1 MKKILTSLAAFG
13 LVLAGAAVTGTS
25 TMAAEEAAVAAAP
38 THFPIKEPREF
49 NWSFS
54 GPFGTYDKA
63 QLQRGLQVYK
73 EVCSACHSL
82 NMVAFRNLAD
92 LGYSEAQ
99 VKAFAAEYTIH
110 DGPNDDGEM
119 FDRPGKPSDY
129 FPAPFPNEE
138 AAAAANGGAAPP
150 DMSLLAKARGVERG
164 FPQFVFDIF
173 TQYAAGGPDYIHS
186 LVTGYDEQPPAGM
199 VIPEGT
205 HYNPYFD
212 AGVSLKMPKPI
223 SDGQVTYSDGSPE
236 TVEQYSEDV
245 AAFLMWA
252 AEPHL
257 EDRKKTGFRV
267 VVFLLLFGGLMYMT
281 KRKVWSGVAH

>member
-1 MKKILTSLAAFG
+1 MKRILIGLALLGVAMT
-13 LVLAGAAVTGTS
+13 GAPAV
-25 TMAAEEAAVAAAP
+25 AQEEHEAAPVE
-38 THFPIKEPREF
+38 FPLHHPREQS
-49 NWSFS
+49 WSFA

-63 QLQRGLQVYK
+63 QLQRGFKVYR
-73 EVCSACHSL
+73 EVCSACHSMHL
-82 NMVAFRNLAD
+82 VPFRALGE

-110 DGPNDDGEM
+110 DGPNDDGDM

-129 FPAPFPNEE
+129 FPPPFPNTE
-138 AAAAANGGAAPP
+138 AAASANGGAAPP

-173 TQYAAGGPDYIHS
+173 TQYDTGGPDYIHS
-186 LVTGYDEQPPAGM
+186 LLTGYDEQPPAGM
-199 VIPEGT
+199 TIPEGT
-205 HYNPYFD
+205 HYNPYFN
-212 AGVSLKMPKPI
+212 AGVSLKMPPPL
-223 SDGQVTYSDGSPE
+223 SDGQVTYDDGAPQ
-236 TVEQYSEDV
+236 TVDQYSQDV

-267 VVFLLLFGGLMYMT
+267 VIFLLLFAGLMYMT
-281 KRKVWSGVAH
+281 KRKVWSDVAH